1 MCALGGNRTRIGGFG
16 TLYYIRLTTRAL
28 RNSCGGYRSRTCAS
42 REGERFSKPSPWT
55 TRPTLLTCVPEWGRT
70 TNLWIRNPMLYPLS
84 YKRKKLMN
92 YYQQWYCILFI
103 QTYQLLRL
111 FLKRKIFSK
120 PVTRAFNECFS
131 YNFSIRKIA
140 NNYVSYMISG

>member
-84 YKRKKLMN
+84 YRDTD
-92 YYQQWYCILFI
+92 CIITILRQKTYFLQKQAPLTFKWKIMGKPITAFI
-103 QTYQLLRL
+103 H
-111 FLKRKIFSK
+111 
-120 PVTRAFNECFS
+120 E
-131 YNFSIRKIA
+131 
-140 NNYVSYMISG
+140 